1 MENEVVSRNFI
12 EQIIDNDIED
22 GHCKKSLQ
30 DFPRTKWLSSYR
42 TC

>member
-22 GHCKKSLQ
+22 GHCKKVITR
-30 DFPRTKWLSSYR
+30 FPQNQMVIFI
-42 TC
+42 